1 VISKEEQPL
10 ITVVIP
16 TYRRPKVLRR
26 AIQSVLNQTYTNFR
40 LTIYDNASGDE
51 TSEVVGAISKEDSRV
66 VYHCHAQNI
75 GAINNFNFGMRQV
88 NTPYFSLLGDD
99 NYLLPEFFEA
109 AVYHLNGHSEKT
121 IFVGQVENVDEQ
133 GRFMSRNLENWP
145 SGLVRAPNG
154 IIHLVES
161 GFPNWEGILFRR
173 QLIAKDGVLDPSFSG
188 AADQEFIGRIARD
201 YDFYVSK
208 KVCAKF
214 THHSES
220 WTSNRALSEYMG
232 NMNRLLERWLQEVS
246 WTAEEQKRL
255 RSAVNRSIEGA
266 LRGYVI
272 KNAII
277 GDDLGT
283 LNTANQFVKNTQE
296 LSNKTITIVKV
307 ANLVNTNPVLKW
319 TATLFAKLHLMKY
332 HIRLSS
338 K

>member
-1 VISKEEQPL
+1 MEEQPL

-16 TYRRPKVLRR
+16 TYRRPKFLRR

-40 LTIYDNASGDE
+40 LTIYDNASGDG
-51 TSEVVGAISKEDSRV
+51 TSAVVGAISKQDSRV
-66 VYHCHAQNI
+66 IYHCHPQNI
-75 GAINNFNFGMRQV
+75 GAINNFNFGMAQV
-88 NTPYFSLLGDD
+88 SSPYFSLLGDD
-99 NYLLPEFFEA
+99 NYLLPKFFEE
-109 AVYHLNGHSEKT
+109 AVRHLNDCSEKT

-154 IIHLVES
+154 IIHIVES

-173 QLIAKDGVLDPSFSG
+173 QIIAKDGVLDSSFSG
-188 AADQEFIGRIARD
+188 AADQEFIGRIARN

-208 KVCAKF
+208 NVCAKF

-220 WTSNRALSEYMG
+220 WTSKRALSEHMG

-246 WTAEEQKRL
+246 WTADQQKRL
-255 RSAVNRSIEGA
+255 RLAVNRRIQGA
-266 LRGYVI
+266 LRRHVI

-283 LNTANQFVKNTQE
+283 LNTANEFVKNTKE
-296 LSNKTITIVKV
+296 LSKKTVIIVKI
-307 ANLVNTNPVLKW
+307 AKIVNTNPVLKW
-319 TATLFAKLHLMKY
+319 TAALFAKLHLMKY
-332 HIRLSS
+332 RFKL
-338 K
+338 